1 MNVTVFGAGYVG
13 LVTGVVLA
21 ELGHQVT
28 LIEVSRERLQL
39 INNRRSPI
47 FEEGLEELLKR
58 VIDAGRL
65 QAIAAADDRVSDA
78 DIIFIA
84 VGTPPLPD
92 GEADL
97 RYVRQAA
104 LSIGSGLTGK
114 RRQVIVNK
122 ATVPIGSANLVEVWI
137 QDGFRDL
144 HGRVPP
150 AEWYAVASNPE
161 FLREGTAIYDTLYP
175 DRIVLGADEPWAV
188 SQLKELYAPIIQQSF
203 TPPFKNPP
211 VAHLSPVPVD
221 VTDRISSEMIKYAAN
236 AFLAMKISFANEMA
250 NISERLGANV
260 LDVMHGI
267 GLDTRIGSRFLKP
280 GIGWGGSC
288 FGKDLSA
295 LILTAEEYG
304 YQPRLLEA
312 TMAVNQDQRLL
323 VIKRLQEEL
332 KPVKGRRIAVWG
344 IAFKPGTDDL
354 RDAPALVVIEE
365 LLRLGARVT
374 AYDPIAMDNL
384 QRERP
389 ELEIQYANSAEDA
402 LIDADALILV
412 TEWDS
417 FREVSLDTIASRLS
431 RGIVIDGRNLWDPL
445 EAQRAGLNYRSIGR

>member
-1 MNVTVFGAGYVG
+1 MNVSVFGAGYVG

-28 LIEVSRERLQL
+28 LIEPVKEKLQV
-39 INNRRSPI
+39 INNGRSPI
-47 FEEGLEELLKR
+47 FEAGLEALLQR
-58 VIDAGRL
+58 VMDQGRL
-65 QAIAAADDRVSDA
+65 HAKATAERDLADA

-104 LSIGSGLTGK
+104 LSIGGGMTGK
-114 RRQVIVNK
+114 KRQVIVNK

-150 AEWYAVASNPE
+150 TEWYAVASNPE
-161 FLREGTAIYDTLYP
+161 FLRQGTAIYDTLYP
-175 DRIVLGADEPWAV
+175 DRIVLGADEAWAIDR
-188 SQLKELYAPIIQQSF
+188 LKELYAPIIQQSF
-203 TPPFKNPP
+203 APPFKDEEVPL
-211 VAHLSPVPVD
+211 VTGVPVD

-250 NISERLGANV
+250 NISERVGANV
-260 LDVMHGI
+260 VDVMHGI
-267 GLDTRIGSRFLKP
+267 GLDRRIGAKFLNA
-280 GIGWGGSC
+280 GVGWGGSC

-295 LILTAEEYG
+295 LTLTAQEYG
-304 YQPRLLEA
+304 YHPRLLQA
-312 TMAVNQDQRLL
+312 TMAVNRDQRLL
-323 VIKRLQEEL
+323 VVKKLQEEL
-332 KPVKGRRIAVWG
+332 KPVKGRRVAVWG

-354 RDAPALVVIEE
+354 RDAPAISVIEE
-365 LLRLGARVT
+365 LLRLGVRVT

-389 ELEIQYANSAEDA
+389 DLEIQYANSAEEA
-402 LIDADALILV
+402 LIDADALILI

-417 FREVSLDTIASRLS
+417 FREIPLETIAARLS
-431 RGIVIDGRNLWDPL
+431 RGIVIDGRNLWDPD
-445 EAQRAGLNYRSIGR
+445 EADRVGINYRSIGR